1 MSLWIGAM
9 MYASYIF
16 WRLYGSHMDLNF
28 FTPSHVHS
36 LWKTSKTTFWN
47 LLYPTKIDLR
57 YMIVLDEESTHST
70 DVLAS

>member
-47 LLYPTKIDLR
+47 LLYPTKID
-57 YMIVLDEESTHST
+57 
-70 DVLAS
+70 